1 MIKSE
6 ETNYKEDL
14 NRSVFMYK
22 DMAVELIGGFIALFI
37 MLKLLGKVQFS
48 QITPFDFITTLV
60 LGNIVGDAV
69 LEKDVGL
76 WKIIYCIFIWGI
88 LIFIVTQLSQ
98 KLISFRG
105 FLEGKPTMLIYKGKI
120 LPKQLKKDNFDL
132 NQLQHLMRQQG
143 FFSLYEAEYVI
154 LETNGQISVLP
165 KHDYGPPTKKD
176 LNVTYEDTNLP
187 IALIMDGKVV
197 LNNLKE
203 AGFDEEWLKHQLAK
217 RKIKDYKK
225 VFYAEWQKGV
235 GLNISTF

>member
-1 MIKSE
+1 MIQSE
-6 ETNYKEDL
+6 ETNDKEDL

-76 WKIIYCIFIWGI
+76 WKIIYCIFIWGV

-98 KLISFRG
+98 KFTSFRG

-120 LPKQLKKDNFDL
+120 LSKQLKKDNFDL

-143 FFSLYEAEYVI
+143 FFFFI
-154 LETNGQISVLP
+154 
-165 KHDYGPPTKKD
+165 
-176 LNVTYEDTNLP
+176 
-187 IALIMDGKVV
+187 
-197 LNNLKE
+197 
-203 AGFDEEWLKHQLAK
+203 
-217 RKIKDYKK
+217 
-225 VFYAEWQKGV
+225 
-235 GLNISTF
+235 